1 MGIVQRHLID
11 VQLHGLPEERSEFV
25 PFLRRY
31 KMSKMIIGFLGI
43 FAVVFFAIQGFV
55 AARREEKLQ
64 LAKVLG
70 YSLLCS
76 TVATA
81 IAAAIVIL
89 F

>member
-1 MGIVQRHLID
+1 
-11 VQLHGLPEERSEFV
+11 
-25 PFLRRY
+25 
-31 KMSKMIIGFLGI
+31 MSKMIIGFLAI
-43 FAVVFFAIQGFV
+43 FVVVFLVIQGV
-55 AARREEKLQ
+55 ISASGREKLQ

-81 IAAAIVIL
+81 IAAAVVIL

>member
-1 MGIVQRHLID
+1 
-11 VQLHGLPEERSEFV
+11 
-25 PFLRRY
+25 
-31 KMSKMIIGFLGI
+31 MSKMIFAFLAI
-43 FAVVFFAIQGFV
+43 FGMVFLAIQGFI
-55 AARREEKLQ
+55 AASGREKLQ